1 MIKKNVVEMI
11 QKPKIIVPF
20 YTQERW
26 QNWIVK
32 VKESGFKPDDKENAV
47 FVYMEDDIV
56 LACLKII
63 AKYDKKLISKDEAL
77 KYLMEIKE
85 IVMKKIESIDY
96 DIDMML
102 ESIQVSLVGVFVSCE
117 CYMNGEYVKTRS
129 FTKLLKAALKAEN
142 DDNMAIALDNIAKIG
157 ANILAGGKFK
167 EKDFENVP
175 EGIVA
180 EWIDGI
186 DCINAAMIGDTSY
199 KDDEPDIID

>member
-1 MIKKNVVEMI
+1 MIKNSKLT
-11 QKPKIIVPF
+11 VPF

-32 VKESGFKPDDKENAV
+32 VKESGFKPEDQEKSAI

-56 LACLKII
+56 LSCLKVI

-77 KYLMEIKE
+77 KYITEIKE
-85 IVMKKIESIDY
+85 IVLKQIEQID
-96 DIDMML
+96 DDVDMML
-102 ESIQVSLVGVFVSCE
+102 ESTQVSLVAVFASCE
-117 CYMNGEYVKTRS
+117 CYINVEYVKTRS
-129 FTKLLKAALKAEN
+129 FVKLLKDAIKAEV
-142 DDNMAIALDNIAKIG
+142 DDNMGTALDNIAKIG
-157 ANILAGGKFK
+157 ANIIAGGKFK

-186 DCINAAMIGDTSY
+186 DCIGAAMIGDTSY
-199 KDDEPDIID
+199 KDDEPDSGN